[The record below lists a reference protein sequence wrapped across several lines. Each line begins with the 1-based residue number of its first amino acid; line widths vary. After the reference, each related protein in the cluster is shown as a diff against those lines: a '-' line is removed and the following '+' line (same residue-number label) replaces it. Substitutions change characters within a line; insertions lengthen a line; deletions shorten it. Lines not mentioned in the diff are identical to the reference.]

1 MKKSILFLCCIF
13 TLDCFAGGNERQNEI
28 TKEVKKK
35 NDQINVSTA
44 KKNRGRKASEKV
56 AHSNIRRPWL
66 KAPQKVGQYENWD
79 KKDGDGLG
87 RFSNEHW
94 NVSEHE
100 FHDKLAH
107 LGNKTNFEAGVN
119 IAIHRTSKIARLTSE
134 YKSARFKQLQSKLT
148 ILPNIHAEFSK
159 SNSNDDYTQEQKGTQ
174 NYTRRSKD
182 GNTQVVLSQ
191 NVFNGFS
198 TINNMKASEE
208 NANAAKWKL
217 ESETQQVI
225 YNILEATCTLWY
237 STEKSKFANMKKEN
251 LEKALKGE
259 KARFAAGLA
268 TKFDVSKAEADYAE
282 AIYFADQ
289 AKFELLAAR
298 ANFKKLTTL
307 VPLDEVELPNINID
321 IPNDINEIKKIA
333 AANNPLLLSAMFTQK
348 ASEHI
353 LDATYGKLGP
363 KCDVKVAFGRS
374 LHRRNNAPA
383 QGDVKY
389 TENKNFKSITFSAT
403 LPIFENH
410 EGSGNTYS
418 AISLAHEESK
428 RAACD
433 VVIQRTVV
441 ENECITNYEQYVT
454 CKSLIKSASTAVHS
468 AEVGVAGD
476 RQESE
481 LGMKSI
487 TETLVREK
495 QLCDLRISLAEAK
508 HKLVLAKG
516 KILQS
521 MGKLTFDNV
530 MKGKKT
536 NVLDEIKYKDHAK
549 IHSIDDDTKHIAS

>member
-1 MKKSILFLCCIF
+1 MKKSLFLFCCVF
-13 TLDCFAGGNERQNEI
+13 SFSCFANDVATQRDPEKMEKYNDRNG
-28 TKEVKKK
+28 TKKI
-35 NDQINVSTA
+35 DDT
-44 KKNRGRKASEKV
+44 RGRRISKGAAKNGV
-56 AHSNIRRPWL
+56 RRPWL
-66 KAPQKVGQYENWD
+66 KAPQKVGKHENWD

-87 RFSNEHW
+87 RFSDSYW
-94 NVSEHE
+94 NVTTSEAN
-100 FHDKLAH
+100 DKLAH
-107 LGNKTNFEAGVN
+107 LGDKTNFEAGTN

-134 YKSARFKQLQSKLT
+134 YQSARQKQLQTKLT
-148 ILPNIHAEFSK
+148 ILPNIHAEFSRG
-159 SNSNDDYTQEQKGTQ
+159 NSNEDYTQEQKGSVG
-174 NYTRRSKD
+174 YTRRSKD
-182 GNTQVVLSQ
+182 GNAQIVLSQ

-198 TINNMKASEE
+198 TVNNMKASEE

-217 ESETQQVI
+217 EAETQQVI
-225 YNILEATCTLWY
+225 YSILEATCTLWY
-237 STEKSKFANMKKEN
+237 STEKFKFANMKREN

-259 KARFAAGLA
+259 KARFVAGLA

-282 AIYFADQ
+282 AIYSADQ
-289 AKFELLAAR
+289 SKFELLAAR

-307 VPLDEVELPNINID
+307 VPLDDVELPDICID
-321 IPNDINEIKKIA
+321 IPEDINEIKKIA
-333 AANNPLLLSAMFTQK
+333 FTNNPLLLSAMFAQK
-348 ASEHI
+348 ASEHL
-353 LDATYGKLGP
+353 LDATYGRLGP
-363 KCDVKVAFGRS
+363 KCDLKLSLGKS
-374 LHRRNNAPA
+374 LHRRNNAPVS
-383 QGDVKY
+383 GDRKY
-389 TENKNFKSITFSAT
+389 TENKNFKSISFTAT
-403 LPIFENH
+403 LPIFENS

-418 AISLAHEESK
+418 AIALAREESK

-433 VVIQRTVV
+433 VVIQRTAV
-441 ENECITNYEQYVT
+441 ENDCITNYEQYVT

-530 MKGKKT
+530 VKGKKIS
-536 NVLDEIKYKDHAK
+536 VLNEVKYKK
-549 IHSIDDDTKHIAS
+549 NSRERSIDDGTKSVAN